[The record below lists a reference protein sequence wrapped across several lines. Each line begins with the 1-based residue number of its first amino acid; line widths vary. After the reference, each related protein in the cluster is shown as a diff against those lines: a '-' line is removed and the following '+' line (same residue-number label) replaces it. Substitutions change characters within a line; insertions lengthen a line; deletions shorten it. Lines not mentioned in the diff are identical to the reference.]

1 MEEIEVKIIPIV
13 LNDILEKIENLNCEL
28 LKKENQINK
37 IYDFQDERLRQ
48 NGGYARIRIINDLLK
63 NEKRIYMT
71 TKKIISKD
79 EFKIME
85 ENEIEISNEIE
96 GENIFK
102 SLGLKLFREI
112 KKYRESYS
120 YKNSLIEID
129 INDKD
134 FFDKPYIEIESKSK
148 EELKELVYKLGYTMK
163 DTTTETIYEL
173 IDRFKG
179 K

>member
-1 MEEIEVKIIPIV
+1 MYEIEVKIIPIV
-13 LNDILEKIENLNCEL
+13 LEDILYKINRLNCTL
-28 LKKENQINK
+28 CKKENQINK
-37 IYDFQDERLRQ
+37 IYDFPNELMKE
-48 NGGYARIRIINDLLK
+48 NGGYARIRIVYDLIK
-63 NEKRIYMT
+63 NEKRAYMT

-79 EFKIME
+79 KFKIME
-85 ENEIEISNEIE
+85 ENETEIADDIE
-96 GENIFK
+96 GEKIFL

-134 FFDKPYIEIESKSK
+134 FFDKPYIEIESKDE
-148 EELKELVYKLGYTMK
+148 EELKEVVYKLGYTME
-163 DTTTETIYEL
+163 DTTSETIYEL

>member
-1 MEEIEVKIIPIV
+1 MNEIEVKIIPIN
-13 LNDILEKIENLNCEL
+13 LEFILYKVNQLGCKL
-28 LKKENQINK
+28 TKQENQVNK
-37 IYDFQDERLRQ
+37 IFDFPDGTLREK
-48 NGGYARIRIINDLLK
+48 GGYARIRIVNDLIRD
-63 NEKRIYMT
+63 ERRVYMT

-85 ENEIEISNEIE
+85 EHETEIINDKA
-96 GENIFK
+96 GENIFNA
-102 SLGLKLFREI
+102 LGLRLVSEI

-134 FFDKPYIEIESKSK
+134 FFNMPYIEIESPTE
-148 EELKELVYKLGYTMK
+148 EELRNVVHELGYKME

-173 IDRFKG
+173 MERFKEN
-179 K
+179 